1 MTKFQNKEQVQT
13 VREEGIKGVFN
24 RIDLSVALVA
34 LKSTPAV
41 SKRSGGCGGGKK
53 GIFMTN
59 LEDCIKA
66 AKDNGT
72 VQITMNQIQAMMKT
86 SLSSPF
92 ASDDEEKSFNKKV
105 SDKVWGLSDKNKK
118 NDAPILHG
126 VSNGIYEIL

>member
-1 MTKFQNKEQVQT
+1 MTKFQNANEVKT
-13 VREEGIKGVFN
+13 AREEGIKTVFN
-24 RIDLSVALVA
+24 RIDLSAALMA

-41 SKRSGGCGGGKK
+41 SKHSGSCGGGKK
-53 GIFMTN
+53 GIFMIN

-86 SLSSPF
+86 ALASPF

-118 NDAPILHG
+118 NDTPILHG
-126 VSNGIYEIL
+126 VSNGVYEIL